1 MLSNTNMSYTD
12 TQLSQYESQCFT
24 VNIPGKN
31 KVRDVTKDL
40 LNLVHKGDEGS
51 KIKFYL
57 LRVPGR
63 ELNQVFM

>member
-1 MLSNTNMSYTD
+1 MTNLTARYFILMKITIQVSTD
-12 TQLSQYESQCFT
+12 ILRVQET
-24 VNIPGKN
+24 VLASSDP
-31 KVRDVTKDL
+31 KDL

-51 KIKFYL
+51 KIKFCV